1 MHWWLEPGSP
11 LTWLCSCMDCILY
24 LMCICCSKWLLFS
37 CLETRRLYFV
47 TAFFFLFFPPFLL
60 YCTWGN
66 CKCFSMAFKQEEN
79 KLFYIKHYAG
89 DAYIFP
95 FTTLVLVLFGWYD
108 ELKFQDVWIFF
119 LYGRQW
125 NLACWR
131 HSNLS
136 KLLWVDHRLDH
147 FMSWRNL
154 IGFISFCIS
163 SPKLSMGREPLGLLM
178 YVATMGEIY

>member
-1 MHWWLEPGSP
+1 MHWWLEPVSP

-47 TAFFFLFFPPFLL
+47 TAFFFPFFSPFLL

-119 LYGRQW
+119 CIVGSETWHVGGTPTWVNCYELTIDW
-125 NLACWR
+125 TI
-131 HSNLS
+131 
-136 KLLWVDHRLDH
+136 LWAEETWLV
-147 FMSWRNL
+147 S
-154 IGFISFCIS
+154 
-163 SPKLSMGREPLGLLM
+163 
-178 YVATMGEIY
+178 